1 MKKQYQSWFHLL
13 QKTSQIILLR
23 KCIYGTRKENIT
35 LGACRLESAAKMIMS
50 MKNIIP
56 VISLLLF
63 FDKDN
68 IFEFLKH

>member
-1 MKKQYQSWFHLL
+1 MLHLL
-13 QKTSQIILLR
+13 RKTSQIILLSVESAFTA
-23 KCIYGTRKENIT
+23 TRKENIT